1 MKRRVIG
8 FVTGLTVLLLLF
20 NIGPSINAERALTTG
35 DAALEGRWLD
45 ESTATGQGFVFSN
58 ATVVGEKSG
67 DINLGAT
74 GDRLYAP
81 AGGGIRDMGA
91 INLEDIAQAPTSGYV
106 AEIDLTTGSWAGSCF
121 CLYTR
126 EVNYAKFQI
135 NEHYFAESA
144 SYGDQLGR
152 LSITW
157 YLQDDGSRGFTGQSD
172 ATIIESTVDISD
184 TVKASVRISST
195 GSAEMATIGT
205 FELYNAAA
213 GNKLEEKGVNESKV
227 LGTVEVTVPDDAE
240 WIYLEFSY
248 SDKDV
253 EGMALDDMAVY
264 YYDDHKGDWVK
275 CGETGVDKHKKIV
288 WANVTHTTI
297 FAAIGEAMGDDEGEG
312 DDGNESPGFDPILI
326 MAALMIVSLV
336 AISTRRKR

>member
-1 MKRRVIG
+1 MKRRVVGLVIG
-8 FVTGLTVLLLLF
+8 LIILLVF
-20 NIGPSINAERALTTG
+20 NIGTGVGAERALTTG
-35 DAALEGRWLD
+35 DAGLEGRWLD

-58 ATVVGEKSG
+58 ATVVGEGFG
-67 DINLGAT
+67 DINLGSR

-121 CLYTR
+121 CVYTR

-135 NEHYFAESA
+135 NDHYFADGA
-144 SYGDQLGR
+144 TYGEQLGR

-157 YLQDDGSRGFTGQSD
+157 YFQDDGSRAFTGQSD

-184 TVKASVRISST
+184 TVKASIRISST

-205 FELYNAAA
+205 SELYAAVA

-227 LGTVEVTVPDDAE
+227 LGAVDVTAPDDAE

-253 EGMALDDMAVY
+253 EAMDLDNMAVY

-275 CGETGVDKHKKIV
+275 CEETGVDKHKKIV

-297 FAAIGEAMGDDEGEG
+297 FAAIGEAMGDDEGDG
-312 DDGNESPGFDPILI
+312 DDGKDSPGFDPILL
-326 MAALMIVSLV
+326 MAAFMLVSLA
-336 AISTRRKR
+336 AIYTRRKR